1 MLYKTPFIILRVSVC
16 SLKLLPNHNTVCS
29 LCHYGCTESSRA
41 LTQPCAFPYR
51 VTHSLSASDQ
61 FTRSLHR
68 VFTMH
73 SRAFLHFFP
82 RVLDVCH
89 TSPYICSDTSIILCL
104 CQNKYSYNINLLFSF
119 ESGLKTL
126 SKKGDQTRTVNSSS
140 TDDSKW
146 KMHLCEDK
154 AQQIKNLIFLLWL
167 RTNRHQL

>member
-41 LTQPCAFPYR
+41 LTQPCAFPYSHAFAFSFR
-51 VTHSLSASDQ
+51 SVYSFVTSCVHHAFPCFSPFLSSC
-61 FTRSLHR
+61 
-68 VFTMH
+68 VGC
-73 SRAFLHFFP
+73 
-82 RVLDVCH
+82 VV

-104 CQNKYSYNINLLFSF
+104 CQNKHSYNINLLFSF

-154 AQQIKNLIFLLWL
+154 AQQIKNLIFLLSL